1 MQPRL
6 ALSLPLAI
14 IMAIVLGLLLYV
26 GQVTQARL
34 RLAEEALNASQENCA
49 TNLAKA
55 TALIDAL
62 TQALAQSR
70 REEQESQ
77 KTPL

>member
-14 IMAIVLGLLLYV
+14 IMVIVLGLLLYV
-26 GQVTQARL
+26 GQARL
-34 RLAEEALNASQENCA
+34 RLAEEALNTSREDCA
-49 TNLAKA
+49 TNLARA

-62 TQALAQSR
+62 TQALARSR
-70 REEQESQ
+70 QAEQESQ